1 MFAPAVCGHG
11 DRAEATSEFAVI
23 ADPAITV
30 HSSALSFAAVRR
42 GTGLHRFVDL
52 P

>member
-30 HSSALSFAAVRR
+30 HSSALLLVAVRR
-42 GTGLHRFVDL
+42 GTGPHRFVGL
-52 P
+52 Q

>member
-30 HSSALSFAAVRR
+30 HSSALLFVAVRR
-42 GTGLHRFVDL
+42 GTGPHRLVEL